1 MCEKGLTMRMVE
13 LVGYTQTQWALS
25 KIQLGQKA
33 KPLNLKAKTESQRP
47 PPWLHKEALI
57 FWRESRQS

>member
-25 KIQLGQKA
+25 KIQLGQK
-33 KPLNLKAKTESQRP
+33 SQAF
-47 PPWLHKEALI
+47 K
-57 FWRESRQS
+57 FKS